1 MTKHA
6 KVLWG
11 EGLFLRPQHFQQQ
24 DAHLASLAS
33 NALLT
38 AQPFGWGV
46 RALDVDL
53 DALGTGSLRINQI
66 DAILPDGEPFNA
78 PGVDALPPPIALDSL
93 DSNSDTFDVCL
104 AIQHERSHGGNCSM
118 PETPDANARFRIES
132 RAVPDLYTDAAEA
145 DIPFLVKSASLKTA
159 DEPLDQFLTLPLLR
173 LRKTPSNGF
182 ERDMSFL
189 PPSLTLR
196 SAPLL
201 QLQLRRLIDALQA
214 KVNALYGF
222 HREPSKH
229 VIEFRS
235 GDIASFWLLHTVSSA
250 CAALTHLHQNL
261 ALHPERLYQE
271 MLRLAGGLM
280 TFSKLF
286 SLADLPAYEHT
297 KPGPAFRKLD
307 QILRELL
314 ETVISTRHFSI
325 ALSELKSAFHVGR
338 LDSDKISED
347 TAFYLVVSAAAA
359 QSEIIETVPLRMK
372 VGAPDDVDKL
382 VLSAMSGVK
391 LVHAAQVPAAI
402 PVRPGACY
410 FALEPRGPLYER
422 MIKSQSIT
430 IYAPESYQDLKL
442 ELIALTS

>member
-24 DAHLASLAS
+24 DAYQASLAR

-93 DSNSDTFDVCL
+93 DASSDTIDVCL

-132 RAVPDLYTDAAEA
+132 KSVPDLYTDAAEA
-145 DIPFLVKSASLKTA
+145 DIPFLVKSASLKSTG
-159 DEPLDQFLTLPLLR
+159 EPIDQFLTLPLLR
-173 LRKTPSNGF
+173 LRKTSSNGF
-182 ERDMSFL
+182 ERDPSFL

-201 QLQLRRLIDALQA
+201 QQQLRRLIDALQA

-250 CAALTHLHQNL
+250 CATLTHLHQNL

-280 TFSKLF
+280 TFSKSF
-286 SLADLPAYEHT
+286 SLADLPAYDHAT
-297 KPGPAFRKLD
+297 PGPAFLKLD

-325 ALSELKSAFHVGR
+325 ALTESKPAFRVGR
-338 LDSDKISED
+338 LDSDKITEE
-347 TAFYLVVSAAAA
+347 TAFFLSVSAAAP

-382 VLSAMSGVK
+382 VLSAMGGVK
-391 LVHAAQVPAAI
+391 LVHAPQVPSAI

-422 MIKSQSIT
+422 MLKSQSIT